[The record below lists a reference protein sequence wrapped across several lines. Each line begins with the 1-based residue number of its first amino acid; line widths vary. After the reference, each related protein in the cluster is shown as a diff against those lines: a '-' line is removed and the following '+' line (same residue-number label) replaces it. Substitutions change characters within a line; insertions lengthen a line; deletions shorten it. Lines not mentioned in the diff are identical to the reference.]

1 MGRSKRMSRQSQQ
14 KPPPHYQRPKKV
26 IQAFVSAST
35 TIHNAAGNTPKEEDP
50 LITAANQGVDTSSC
64 PCCGERFR
72 CVVQEDD
79 DTDYFSQTETES
91 SGDEDSAAEMD
102 SMLEMNRMNIL
113 LYEHARTQRLLK
125 KNIHYAK
132 ILMLQKNMR
141 QKQSTILQRTNQ
153 LNSMFTSNIEAI
165 LRLSVCAINL
175 RKRTDLLSNG
185 LIEVHKLIED
195 WDTRIGELAPIPKA
209 LLKDDNFVLP
219 SVLDIFK
226 EKFGTNI
233 ESMSEEEFDRALKIS
248 IDAIPDLLPDNDA
261 FNQTV
266 ASLDVQKVRAEWE
279 NKENEILSKIHDLEI
294 ELVEVSVEYCVR
306 GNLPEI
312 QGYEWAHAFG
322 DSPSESASLI
332 GGQGM
337 IKLKNGYFIPDPEIL
352 AVG

>member
-1 MGRSKRMSRQSQQ
+1 MSRQSQQ

-132 ILMLQKNMR
+132 IL
-141 QKQSTILQRTNQ
+141 I
-153 LNSMFTSNIEAI
+153 
-165 LRLSVCAINL
+165 VCAINL

-233 ESMSEEEFDRALKIS
+233 ESMSEEE
-248 IDAIPDLLPDNDA
+248 DNDA